1 MAIKSALALGKINE
15 PFSHS
20 IWEPDSDIRTGV
32 WSISLQ
38 KILIKFEEE
47 AKKEF
52 SICTK
57 TNLVEQNERDK
68 QGNILIIKTCL
79 GLFSCKGKVGEEIVF
94 QNSNAQFFNINRP
107 EDEIFVI
114 PENPLTKKPFPKEKE
129 KKPHIIGCYFVYKRI
144 Q

>member
-1 MAIKSALALGKINE
+1 M
-15 PFSHS
+15 
-20 IWEPDSDIRTGV
+20 
-32 WSISLQ
+32 
-38 KILIKFEEE
+38 LI
-47 AKKEF
+47 
-52 SICTK
+52 K

-68 QGNILIIKTCL
+68 QGNIIISKTCL